1 MKNIIKVTLIK
12 ALYAIDTLNY
22 KIRLKVSKD
31 SQETD
36 VLRVMSEKEKRR
48 EVCEAL
54 ARNDNSDG
62 ETLDKLFSNSH
73 SSLWA
78 DIGIIENPNVK
89 RITLVK
95 LSMSSAQMVSDEA
108 KDKLGQ
114 CERDDVTVT
123 K

>member
-36 VLRVMSEKEKRR
+36 VLRVMSEKEKRG

-54 ARNDNSDG
+54 ARNGNSDG
-62 ETLDKLFSNSH
+62 ETLDKLFSNNH

-95 LSMSSAQMVSDEA
+95 LSMRSAQMVSDEA
-108 KDKLGQ
+108 KAKLGQ
-114 CERDDVTVT
+114 CERDDVTQ
-123 K
+123 